1 MKRTLILIAA
11 AAAAGAARAETPPS
25 YTLAIPG
32 APVIRDTA
40 DASQNAW
47 LASNCVASVSAS
59 FGGGGMSLAETPGL
73 DKYTLASSEAGF
85 GVERIKPSVWLGD
98 VIVPPADVDWDA
110 TYAHYLSDET
120 E

>member
-11 AAAAGAARAETPPS
+11 AAVAAARAETPPS

-40 DASQNAW
+40 DALQNAW

-59 FGGGGMSLAETPGL
+59 FGGGGVSLAETPGL

-85 GVERIKPSVWLGD
+85 GVERIAMLKYELD
-98 VIVPPADVDWDA
+98 DIRLLYENDIRFI
-110 TYAHYLSDET
+110 EQFK
-120 E
+120 

>member
-11 AAAAGAARAETPPS
+11 AAVAAARAETPPS

-47 LASNCVASVSAS
+47 LASNCVASAHTYRDS
-59 FGGGGMSLAETPGL
+59 
-73 DKYTLASSEAGF
+73 TLS
-85 GVERIKPSVWLGD
+85 PSN
-98 VIVPPADVDWDA
+98 PCS
-110 TYAHYLSDET
+110 T
-120 E
+120 